1 MGRVGWVAGVVVA
14 VRACPRGAALLT
26 ALALALAG
34 VAEAQNPDLMLTPA
48 ERDSVLAEYD
58 NIFPLL
64 GRKAIERGFD
74 LPKPLGLNLIGVYV
88 DQHIDIGGLGLS
100 TNDNPI
106 MPVEFIDFGTNTSTV
121 TTLNARLD
129 LWVLP
134 FLNIYGL
141 GGKAWANTTVEISE
155 PIAFTSSV
163 DQTGTY
169 FGTGLTAAFGFKRN
183 FVSVDQNWT
192 WTSLEK
198 LDEAVR
204 GAILSFRVGRTLK
217 LGPRERMAFWVGAM
231 RAKIATETT
240 GSIALSEAV
249 PPETVDRI
257 RDQLE
262 NVEDSDW
269 YQDLGPGQKALVDEI
284 TERLLDSGLGDM
296 TINYQLDKS
305 LADPWN
311 MLVGANYDFS
321 KRWTVRSEVGFLGR
335 FSVLVNAVYR
345 LDL

>member
-1 MGRVGWVAGVVVA
+1 MKHGVRLAVGGV
-14 VRACPRGAALLT
+14 LLSCWG
-26 ALALALAG
+26 AG
-34 VAEAQNPDLMLTPA
+34 VARAQNPDLMLSQA
-48 ERDSVLAEYD
+48 ERDSILRTYN

-88 DQHIDIGGLGLS
+88 DQEIEIGNLGLS

-106 MPVEFIDFGTNTSTV
+106 TTTDFIGFGTNTSTV
-121 TTLNARLD
+121 TTFNLRAD

-134 FLNIYGL
+134 FLNIYGI
-141 GGKAWANTTVEISE
+141 GGQAWANTTVEVAE

-169 FGTGLTAAFGFKRN
+169 FGTGLTFAFGIKR
-183 FVSVDQNWT
+183 FFGSVDQNWT
-192 WTSLEK
+192 WTKLEK
-198 LDEAVR
+198 LDEAVQGR
-204 GAILSFRVGRTLK
+204 VLSFRLGRTLK
-217 LGPRERMAFWVGAM
+217 LGPQKRIAFWLGAM
-231 RAKIATETT
+231 RVKVASQTN
-240 GSIALSEAV
+240 GSIALSEAI

-262 NVEDSDW
+262 TVEDEEW
-269 YQDLGPGQKALVDEI
+269 YQNLNPIQQALVDQI
-284 TERLLDSGLGDM
+284 VERLLNTGLSDL

-305 LADPWN
+305 IADPWN
-311 MLVGANYDFS
+311 MLTGVNLDFN
-321 KRWTVRSEVGFLGR
+321 KRWTLRSEIGFLGR
-335 FSVLVNAVYR
+335 FSILVNAVYR